1 MNKKMLFLLLCFTF
15 QSYSFQG
22 GVRNVLINIIT
33 APSTSLF
40 AALAALKSYTS
51 YTYLQDQEEQQ
62 NFWSDKAKMFPAG
75 SEHLFGA
82 ATSAKELK
90 MYGEEL
96 LKARKEI
103 IDQVLD
109 EHNIRRRTVLVV
121 ESKKN
126 FTMPIKVADKKA
138 LIGVDE
144 LVMGYV
150 NYCLDLK
157 SEKEWQEL
165 MRSEPDS
172 EEVKKYLQDK
182 HLFQGIIG
190 RELVHIKNN
199 DQVKSE
205 QEFFGGMLAA
215 WLASGLSRFNQISR
229 IKGLGVAVLTGSA
242 ALSLWI
248 KRQQNRELY
257 ADLHASKN
265 PMVLE
270 AQAKDFEDKAQ
281 PHNIVSN
288 LKKAGWQNPE
298 KIYELSPK
306 LAQFL
311 LNPLYPDLEQ
321 RAKALRE
328 LVNQIKEENK
338 QNKK

>member
-22 GVRNVLINIIT
+22 GIRNVLINIIT
-33 APSTSLF
+33 VPSISLF
-40 AALAALKSYTS
+40 AALATLKSYTS
-51 YTYLQDQEEQQ
+51 YTYLQDQEKQQ
-62 NFWSDKAKMFPAG
+62 NFWSNKAKMFPAG
-75 SEHLFGA
+75 SEHLFGT
-82 ATSAKELK
+82 ATSAEELK
-90 MYGEEL
+90 MYYGEEL

-109 EHNIRRRTVLVV
+109 EHNISRRTVLVV

-126 FTMPIKVADKKA
+126 FTMPLKVADKKA

-150 NYCLDLK
+150 TFCLDQK
-157 SEKEWQEL
+157 SEKEWQQL
-165 MRSEPDS
+165 MGSEPDS
-172 EEVKKYLQDK
+172 EEVKKYFQEK

-215 WLASGLSRFNQISR
+215 WLASGLSRFNKISR

-257 ADLHASKN
+257 ADLHSSTN

-270 AQAKDFEDKAQ
+270 AQAKDLEDKAQ
-281 PHNIVSN
+281 ASKIISN
-288 LKKAGWQNPE
+288 LKKAGWENPE
-298 KIYELSPK
+298 KIYELSPRV
-306 LAQFL
+306 AQFL
-311 LNPLYPDLEQ
+311 LNPMYPQLEK
-321 RAKALRE
+321 RAEALRARAH
-328 LVNQIKEENK
+328 QIKEENK
-338 QNKK
+338 PK